1 MIKKESLNKLKINCR
16 SHLEDYKTVIGAVL
30 LRLPGV
36 STVVNK
42 SSSIDNTFR
51 NFRLAAVL
59 LFYLLCLH
67 GDDHVTMYC
76 QHGAAG
82 GRG

>member
-1 MIKKESLNKLKINCR
+1 M
-16 SHLEDYKTVIGAVL
+16 IGAVL

-51 NFRLAAVL
+51 NFRWVL
-59 LFYLLCLH
+59 SSVLCLNEDV
-67 GDDHVTMYC
+67 DDHVLMY
-76 QHGAAG
+76 
-82 GRG
+82 

>member
-51 NFRLAAVL
+51 NFRWVL
-59 LFYLLCLH
+59 S
-67 GDDHVTMYC
+67 YC
-76 QHGAAG
+76 FIYCVFMEMIM
-82 GRG
+82 

>member
-1 MIKKESLNKLKINCR
+1 M
-16 SHLEDYKTVIGAVL
+16 IGAVL

-51 NFRLAAVL
+51 NFRLGVL
-59 LFYLLCLH
+59 VFYLLCLH
-67 GDDHVTMYC
+67 GDDNVLMY
-76 QHGAAG
+76 
-82 GRG
+82 

>member
-1 MIKKESLNKLKINCR
+1 M
-16 SHLEDYKTVIGAVL
+16 IGAVL

-51 NFRLAAVL
+51 NFRWVL
-59 LFYLLCLH
+59 SSVLLCLSE
-67 GDDHVTMYC
+67 DVDVMMY
-76 QHGAAG
+76 
-82 GRG
+82 